1 MSDTSRTPRRAG
13 AEDSHARSR
22 RRSALDRLSGLER
35 VTDGALAPV
44 ELDDPAPQGN
54 SDAHPGGDPSPM
66 RTAVDDG
73 WGAVALPGW
82 LDPVATDPAPVRSKP
97 AGTVSARV
105 GNPGVGGDPHSDD
118 DPGAHPDDPHLDDP
132 HLDDDVEDGLDD
144 RPRRRFAV
152 APPAAIAIILVGVVA
167 CVIAGFGLFGD
178 SGEAPAV
185 DFGAP
190 GGPATSS
197 NPSDVTSAPSRASA
211 AGAGQPP
218 AANAQVVVSVVG
230 LVHRPGLVRL
240 HSDARIADALAAAGG
255 TREGA
260 DTVSLNLA
268 QPVRDGDQILVGYAA
283 QEGRLALRSAVVASG
298 GASAAGTP
306 VPSGTGAP
314 GGSASAGGGSPAPA
328 AGAAGNPGGLVNLNT
343 ASESEL
349 DALPGVGPVT
359 AQAIID
365 YRTRNGTFS
374 SVDQLG
380 EVDGIGPSRL
390 AKLRGLVTV

>member
-13 AEDSHARSR
+13 VEDSHARSR

-35 VTDGALAPV
+35 MSGGALAPAV
-44 ELDDPAPQGN
+44 EPDDFAPQRDTSETPE
-54 SDAHPGGDPSPM
+54 SDTSPT

-82 LDPVATDPAPVRSKP
+82 LDPIATDPAPVRPNSDGAAH
-97 AGTVSARV
+97 AGA
-105 GNPGVGGDPHSDD
+105 GNRRPGDGDRYPDEDLVPDPDD
-118 DPGAHPDDPHLDDP
+118 DI
-132 HLDDDVEDGLDD
+132 EDGLDD

-178 SGEAPAV
+178 SGAAPAV

-197 NPSDVTSAPSRASA
+197 NPSDAVSAPSRASA
-211 AGAGQPP
+211 SDAGQPP
-218 AANAQVVVSVVG
+218 VATPEVVVSVVG

-240 HSDARIADALAAAGG
+240 RSDARIADALAAAGG

-283 QEGRLALRSAVVASG
+283 QEGRLALRSAVVPSAGTST
-298 GASAAGTP
+298 AAGTA
-306 VPSGTGAP
+306 VPSGTGAIA
-314 GGSASAGGGSPAPA
+314 GQASTGAGASSPA
-328 AGAAGNPGGLVNLNT
+328 AGAAGNAGGPVNLNT

-374 SVDQLG
+374 SVEQLG